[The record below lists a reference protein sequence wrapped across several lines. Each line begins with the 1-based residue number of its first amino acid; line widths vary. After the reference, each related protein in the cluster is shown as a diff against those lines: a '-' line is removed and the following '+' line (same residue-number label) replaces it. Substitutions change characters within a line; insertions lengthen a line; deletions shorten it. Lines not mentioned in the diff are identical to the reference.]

1 MLLFTLSKY
10 LSSRKSS
17 KKVNNKNDKNNTA
30 KMNIPSVNPHLDIN
44 DQSQVDESITQSDS
58 PIYNTGTINQ
68 NCGNQREMS
77 RFTSTMLGIIVSII
91 CDALIIFGIFYGFQS
106 MSDNFSTKLE
116 KMDVIA
122 TMTHNDIRRESKEEV
137 NTFIT
142 ETKNEMTKIIKEART
157 SNIWMIRHDILKTID
172 HHTAMKVITTE
183 QYDYLKEEFE
193 HYKEIGGNHD
203 VAAKFNLF
211 TAKIFGTGEI
221 KMIAT
226 QSK

>member
-1 MLLFTLSKY
+1 
-10 LSSRKSS
+10 
-17 KKVNNKNDKNNTA
+17 
-30 KMNIPSVNPHLDIN
+30 MNIPSVNPHLDIN

-122 TMTHNDIRRESKEEV
+122 TMTHNNIRRESKEEV

-203 VAAKFNLF
+203 VAAKFNSF
-211 TAKIFGTGEI
+211 TTKIFGTGEI

-226 QSK
+226 QPK

>member
-1 MLLFTLSKY
+1 
-10 LSSRKSS
+10 
-17 KKVNNKNDKNNTA
+17 
-30 KMNIPSVNPHLDIN
+30 
-44 DQSQVDESITQSDS
+44 
-58 PIYNTGTINQ
+58 
-68 NCGNQREMS
+68 MS

-226 QSK
+226 